1 MKSMDNKFLALIF
14 GFDSVKEYEAHPLRD
29 RIKAGAKH
37 CLSAGSNIDLHIY
50 SAAKAIKDKEIE
62 EWQDAYRLIRAMY
75 SISSFSD
82 LEIKV
87 SFWVSKIVE

>member
-1 MKSMDNKFLALIF
+1 MDNKFLALVF
-14 GFDSVKEYEAHPLRD
+14 GFDSAKEYEAHPLRE
-29 RIKAGAKH
+29 RIEKGAKH
-37 CLSAGSNIDLHIY
+37 CLSAGSNIDMHIY